1 MGKISQFLDIMMR
14 LLMLT
19 SVNVVDSVLDKEAA
33 DEVHF
38 PKLAVHAP
46 YRYNLVYLPSD
57 ENYQSAGAELMDLK
71 KSKKSFASFRIRPKG

>member
-1 MGKISQFLDIMMR
+1 MR

-19 SVNVVDSVLDKEAA
+19 SVNVVDSVLDSVLDKEAA